1 MLCSH
6 GSFCS
11 SRRRHTRCAF
21 VTGVQTCALPIFKLI
36 FCTATPTRPDKKGL
50 NPRLANA
57 PRVTIGWSELERAAQ
72 IKLPRTVELRVPAK
86 NGGTVNP
93 VAAKHYNHA
102 KHAHSEGLMQADWKN
117 AAEGTRVTERVVV
130 GGRCMIK
137 KKNNNA

>member
-21 VTGVQTCALPIFKLI
+21 VTGVQTCANPDIKLI

-57 PRVTIGWSELERAAQ
+57 PRVTIGWSELERAGQ

-86 NGGTVNP
+86 NGGTVNQ
-93 VAAKHYNHA
+93 VAAKHY
-102 KHAHSEGLMQADWKN
+102 KPEK
-117 AAEGTRVTERVVV
+117 EERKSK
-130 GGRCMIK
+130 RL
-137 KKNNNA
+137 NSSH